1 MVSNSTIGVTPSYPA
16 LVATF
21 TLYALPLL
29 VGVAGNASIVYIIAY
44 NKSLRTGVNAYIAN
58 MAALDL
64 LACVMLVPL
73 RMAFYTMDSNTHF
86 SSEIFCRAD
95 VFFRS
100 VTDSGRVILLSAV
113 SFERYQTV
121 ARPFQRDKA
130 AAARRAFITLAIVWA
145 AIIVTAAL
153 LSVFFH
159 DTIMFEFCSGNG
171 DVMYE
176 MWGNIEIFI
185 VLPLSLTTV
194 CVVLV
199 CYALMFRMLHA
210 QRQKLLQHS
219 LKSKNKVSPAPE
231 PAPPVPPPPPD
242 STALPPPDSTA
253 LPTSSP
259 TALPPPDSPAR
270 PPIDTTALF
279 PLDPT
284 ASPPPDST
292 PPAEPFCP
300 DSNIKDASSKAD
312 VKHNI
317 VHVSQ
322 SPAPNEA
329 PLDCDAAAVA
339 VGDKTH
345 SNHSLPCTSPRS
357 CTSKQLAVT
366 SLSAFRSRQP
376 SIITLLQCDSES
388 NTNQPQTSTAAAELE
403 FSSEKLSEK
412 GTASSADSPDNCRPI
427 SPSSDQ
433 SADRVLQGFVGVD
446 LQLLTSTT
454 AVTEKVSDTLT
465 LSPRNERPQTATSPR
480 DYVKRRSPS
489 LSDRLTVTLA
499 LPLISGFRDRS
510 RSIPEDNTARLTVPV
525 LSRFSE
531 ESKGGREGRFEEPL
545 DAFDGVS
552 LTGLSPNTDSSQAVT
567 GKDAALSSNVV
578 NVVEMDGTAHLERL
592 ENVENV
598 HGDVCVLNTKNRL
611 QGRRRVEGRVAKRL
625 VVLFLT
631 FLLLWL
637 PFPFAVLYIRINH
650 FTPHGH
656 MPWKEGVEQKV
667 TDILA
672 VLSALTTVTAA
683 VNPVFYGLASSNIR
697 SAIHSKL
704 TSAIRWWRPAQ

>member
-153 LSVFFH
+153 LS
-159 DTIMFEFCSGNG
+159 
-171 DVMYE
+171 
-176 MWGNIEIFI
+176 
-185 VLPLSLTTV
+185 
-194 CVVLV
+194 
-199 CYALMFRMLHA
+199 
-210 QRQKLLQHS
+210 
-219 LKSKNKVSPAPE
+219 
-231 PAPPVPPPPPD
+231 
-242 STALPPPDSTA
+242 
-253 LPTSSP
+253 
-259 TALPPPDSPAR
+259 
-270 PPIDTTALF
+270 
-279 PLDPT
+279 
-284 ASPPPDST
+284 
-292 PPAEPFCP
+292 
-300 DSNIKDASSKAD
+300 
-312 VKHNI
+312 
-317 VHVSQ
+317 
-322 SPAPNEA
+322 
-329 PLDCDAAAVA
+329 
-339 VGDKTH
+339 
-345 SNHSLPCTSPRS
+345 
-357 CTSKQLAVT
+357 
-366 SLSAFRSRQP
+366 
-376 SIITLLQCDSES
+376 
-388 NTNQPQTSTAAAELE
+388 
-403 FSSEKLSEK
+403 
-412 GTASSADSPDNCRPI
+412 
-427 SPSSDQ
+427 
-433 SADRVLQGFVGVD
+433 
-446 LQLLTSTT
+446 
-454 AVTEKVSDTLT
+454 
-465 LSPRNERPQTATSPR
+465 
-480 DYVKRRSPS
+480 
-489 LSDRLTVTLA
+489 
-499 LPLISGFRDRS
+499 
-510 RSIPEDNTARLTVPV
+510 
-525 LSRFSE
+525 
-531 ESKGGREGRFEEPL
+531 
-545 DAFDGVS
+545 
-552 LTGLSPNTDSSQAVT
+552 AVT